1 MLSWLRVA
9 AWPVAAGVLAALL
22 VLEHWVLPPR
32 EADGGAGEAQSY
44 AAAVQAADQRQE
56 VAEQ

>member
-44 AAAVQAADQRQE
+44 AAAVQAA
-56 VAEQ
+56 